1 MPTLTGPKGT
11 YTITIYDSDGD
22 LTSDRNR
29 PAFYFAGTTFRPAVI
44 LSLDLSVLEDD
55 WLRN

>member
-11 YTITIYDSDGD
+11 YTITINDSDGD

-29 PAFYFAGTTFRPAVI
+29 PAFHFAGTTFVRHVSAGSDFKFGLI
-44 LSLDLSVLEDD
+44 CAGG
-55 WLRN
+55 